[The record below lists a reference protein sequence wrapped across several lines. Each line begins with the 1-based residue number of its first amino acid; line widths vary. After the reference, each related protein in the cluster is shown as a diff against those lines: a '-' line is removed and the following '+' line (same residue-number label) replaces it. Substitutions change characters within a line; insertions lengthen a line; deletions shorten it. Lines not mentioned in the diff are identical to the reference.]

1 MKTLKLFFLKLFLIS
16 IIKIII
22 INNALAEKIKDFK
35 ISGNQRLANETI
47 ILFTDL
53 SIGDDIDQNTINISF
68 KNLFETNYFKNLKIN
83 FKDGIVLIDVI
94 ENPIIERITINGVKN
109 RSILKELEKITRK
122 SEKYPFIES
131 NIIKQKN
138 QLNNI
143 VRSNGFYF
151 AKIDTQIIENKNSY
165 DLIYNFDLG
174 KRVKINEISFVGNK
188 IFNSRKLRKI
198 ILSEESRPW
207 KFLTRNKYLDQNRIT
222 TDINLLLN
230 YYKNKGF
237 YNVKIKSSYVTVS
250 NNENFKL
257 IFTIDSGKKYYFNN
271 ISLNVSDDYTEE
283 NFKLFKKI
291 FSDLNDEVYS
301 LKKINDIKEEI
312 DKIALQKEFLFIDA
326 KYDHSIVDDNKININ
341 FYFSKLEKSYVDR
354 VNIFGNFITE
364 EKVIRNALIVDE
376 GDPYNQIL
384 FDKSINNLKSKGIFK
399 SVKSDITNSLNKKN
413 KILNIT
419 VEEKPTGE
427 IFAGVGTGTGGS
439 SFSVGLKE
447 KNYLG
452 KGINLDTSLAVS
464 DDEVRGKF
472 SVTNPNYKN
481 TDRSLRTTFE
491 STTSDFMSSSGYKTT
506 RTGISLGT
514 GFEQF
519 EDIFVNFDISNYYE
533 KLVTSDSATEIKK
546 KQEGDYFENL
556 LLYSIALNKLDQNF
570 QPTDGYFLKF
580 NQTIPLYSD
589 DNAFENTLTASKYH
603 SVSDNFLLAGKL
615 YLKAVNSIDG
625 DVRVS
630 KRVYIPS
637 SRLRGFESGKIGPK
651 DGVQYI
657 GGNYGAAANFTSSFP
672 KFFNEFEN
680 LDLNIFID
688 AANLWHVDYDNSL
701 DSDKIRSS
709 TGLAVDWYTALG
721 PLSFS
726 YAIPLSDAS
735 SDKTESF
742 RFQIGTSFWCVSFF
756 YLFFYY

>member
-22 INNALAEKIKDFK
+22 MNNALAEKIKEFK

>member
-1 MKTLKLFFLKLFLIS
+1 MKILKLFFLKLFLIS

-22 INNALAEKIKDFK
+22 INNALAEKIKEFK

-222 TDINLLLN
+222 TDINLLIN

-651 DGVQYI
+651 DGAQYI

-742 RFQIGTSFWCVSFF
+742 RFQIGTSF
-756 YLFFYY
+756 

>member
-1 MKTLKLFFLKLFLIS
+1 MKTLKPFFLKLFFIS

-589 DNAFENTLTASKYH
+589 DNAFENTLTATKYH

-709 TGLAVDWYTALG
+709 TGLAVDWYTTLG

-742 RFQIGTSFWCVSFF
+742 RFQIGTSF
-756 YLFFYY
+756 

>member
-22 INNALAEKIKDFK
+22 INNALAEKIKEFK

-742 RFQIGTSFWCVSFF
+742 RFQIGTSF
-756 YLFFYY
+756 

>member
-1 MKTLKLFFLKLFLIS
+1 MKTLKPFFLKLFFIS

-68 KNLFETNYFKNLKIN
+68 KKLFETNYFKNLKIN

-742 RFQIGTSFWCVSFF
+742 RFQIGTSF
-756 YLFFYY
+756 